1 MINKE
6 KFKKIVD
13 LAYELEKLGA
23 DVFIHYS
30 GHVETIDTR
39 VYLKGWKEGTKP
51 DYENSCYFDGRLL
64 WGGEENIDDCINSLT
79 EILNTKKE
87 SLDVERA

>member
-6 KFKKIVD
+6 KFKKLVD

-23 DVFIHYS
+23 DVFIRYH
-30 GHVETIDTR
+30 GHVKWIEIYVYLNGWKTGAEPDYHNECSFNGTKVGYKNETID
-39 VYLKGWKEGTKP
+39 
-51 DYENSCYFDGRLL
+51 N
-64 WGGEENIDDCINSLT
+64 CIYSLT

-87 SLDVERA
+87 SLDV

>member
-6 KFKKIVD
+6 KFKKLVD

-23 DVFIHYS
+23 DVFINYS

-39 VYLKGWKEGTKP
+39 VYSKGWKTETDP
-51 DYENSCYFDGRLL
+51 DYHNECYFDGTE
-64 WGGEENIDDCINSLT
+64 WGYGNETIDDCIYSLT

-87 SLDVERA
+87 SLDV